1 MGQVAVTIHG
11 HDYKISCADG
21 EEERITRLAAYV
33 DERLGELIGSV
44 GDLGDL
50 RLLVMTNLVVA
61 DKLFVADQE
70 IERLRAKAELGV
82 APRRADGGLAPLVD
96 AVAQRIEDLAARL
109 ESA

>member
-1 MGQVAVTIHG
+1 MGQVTVTIHD
-11 HDYKISCADG
+11 HDYKIDCGDG

-33 DERLGELIGSV
+33 DERLGEVVGSV

-50 RLLVMTNLVVA
+50 RLLVMTSLVVA
-61 DKLFVADQE
+61 DKLFDANQE
-70 IERLRAKAELGV
+70 IERLRAKAAQGV
-82 APRRADGGLAPLVD
+82 APRRADGGAAPLVD

>member
-11 HDYKISCADG
+11 HDYQISCADG

-33 DERLGELIGSV
+33 DERLGELVGSV

-50 RLLVMTNLVVA
+50 RLLVMTSLVVA
-61 DKLFVADQE
+61 DKLFDANEE
-70 IERLRAKAELGV
+70 IERLRAEAAQGV